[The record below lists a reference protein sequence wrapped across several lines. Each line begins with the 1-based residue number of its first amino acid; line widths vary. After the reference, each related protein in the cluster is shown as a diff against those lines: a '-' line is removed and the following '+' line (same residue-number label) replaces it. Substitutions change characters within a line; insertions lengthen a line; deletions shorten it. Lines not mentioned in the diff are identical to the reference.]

1 MKRKDLF
8 GDKQTQYTIRKL
20 SVGVA
25 SVATGIYIFLHSPQ
39 VFAEEVSVS
48 PATTAIAESN
58 INQVDNQQST
68 NLKDDIN
75 SNSETVVTPSDMPD
89 TKQLVSDETDTQK
102 GVTEPDKAG
111 DKPA

>member
-25 SVATGIYIFLHSPQ
+25 SVATGVCIFLHSPQ
-39 VFAEEVSVS
+39 VFAEEVSAS
-48 PATTAIAESN
+48 PANTAIAESN

-75 SNSETVVTPSDMPD
+75 SNSAKYSR
-89 TKQLVSDETDTQK
+89 QNFSSYRCS
-102 GVTEPDKAG
+102 
-111 DKPA
+111 KPYLESS